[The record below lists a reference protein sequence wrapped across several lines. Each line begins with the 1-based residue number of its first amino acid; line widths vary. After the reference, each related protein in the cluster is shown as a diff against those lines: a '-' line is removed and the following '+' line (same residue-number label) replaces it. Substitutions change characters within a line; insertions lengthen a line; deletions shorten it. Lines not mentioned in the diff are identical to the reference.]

1 MDLREKRIY
10 IAGSSGMVGSALAAR
25 LNQNGYQHLVTR
37 RSDELDL
44 RRQSAV
50 EEFFDTERPEMVV
63 IAAAKVGG
71 ILANSTYRAEFIY
84 DNISIVANLIEAS
97 RRHKVEKLI
106 YLGSSC
112 IYPRMC
118 PQPMREEYLLTGP
131 LEETNEPYAIAKIA
145 GVKLCENYFR
155 QYGCNFYSVMP
166 TNLYGANDNFDLQTS
181 HVIPALMRKFHQA
194 KIGRS
199 PSVSVWGSGDPKRE
213 FMFVNDLAEALEFL
227 LTNIDIEQVRAGG
240 TYHLNIGTGTD
251 LTIRELAERVAKTVG
266 FRGSIEFDSS
276 KPDGTPRKL
285 LDVTKIRELGW
296 SYSTDL
302 SDGLVETYRWFL
314 DNVANSFSGNAKL
327 GR

>member
-1 MDLREKRIY
+1 MDLREKKIY
-10 IAGSSGMVGSALAAR
+10 IAGSSGMVGSALTAR
-25 LNQNGYQHLVTR
+25 LHQNGYQHVVTR

-44 RRQSAV
+44 RTQSAV
-50 EEFFDTERPEMVV
+50 EEFFKTERPQIVV

-84 DNISIVANLIEAS
+84 DNVSIVANLVEAS
-97 RRHKVEKLI
+97 RRHEVEKLI

-145 GVKLCENYFR
+145 GVKLCESYFR

-166 TNLYGANDNFDLQTS
+166 TNLYGPNDNFDLQTS
-181 HVIPALMRKFHQA
+181 HVIPALMRKFHEA
-194 KIGRS
+194 KIVRS

-213 FMFVNDLAEALEFL
+213 FMFVDDLAEALEFL
-227 LTNIDIEQVRAGG
+227 LTDIDIEQVRAGG

-251 LTIRELAERVAKTVG
+251 LTIRELAELVARTVG
-266 FRGSIEFDSS
+266 FDGSIEFDPS

-285 LDVTKIRELGW
+285 LDVSKVRELGW
-296 SYSTDL
+296 SYSTEL
-302 SDGLVETYRWFL
+302 GDGLIETYRWFL
-314 DNVANSFSGNAKL
+314 DNVANAFSGNAAL
-327 GR
+327 HR